1 MALPVTPAPVEIKQQ
16 KENSKDSLS
25 SVLWSAVVNFTRSA
39 EIITFPENGEPSEAA
54 ASAGSEVINLTGAH
68 DLEIK
73 GRTITRAG
81 QTCITLT
88 NCSNIRITG
97 CSFTSGKARG
107 IYLYNCQNITIE
119 NNFFSHV
126 VTGVLADHCK
136 GRIVVERNQFL
147 NMTGPMPGGQY
158 VQFNTVEGA
167 GCSVSYNKGENI
179 FGQGS
184 PEDCINL
191 YKSRGTPASPIKV
204 IGNWIRGGGPSG
216 SGGGIMLGDNGGA
229 YQIAENNILVNPGE
243 YGMAIAGG
251 EHISIIGNK
260 IYGKAQSFTN
270 VGLYVNAI
278 GGYKISHAVVKA
290 NRIEFYNAK
299 NYNNNWW
306 LADQSAKPEGWDDGG
321 NILGDKTLN
330 ENMLPK
336 KIITRQ

>member
-1 MALPVTPAPVEIKQQ
+1 MLLTINPPPIEVTQY
-16 KENSKDSLS
+16 KDNPKDDLR
-25 SVLWSAVVNFTRSA
+25 SVWWASVIGGTHLAGKT
-39 EIITFPENGEPSEAA
+39 TFPENGQPSRTVAQA
-54 ASAGSEVINLTGAH
+54 RSEVINLNGVH

-73 GRTITRAG
+73 GKTITGAIES
-81 QTCITLT
+81 CIMLT

-97 CSFTSGKARG
+97 CRFTNGKARG
-107 IYLYNCQNITIE
+107 IYLYNCRNITIE
-119 NNFFSHV
+119 NNFFSQL

-136 GRIVVERNQFL
+136 GGIVVNRNQFL

-158 VQFNTVEGA
+158 VQFNTIEGP

-179 FGQGS
+179 FGQGR

-191 YKSRGTPASPIKV
+191 YKSRGTAESPIKV
-204 IGNWIRGGGPSG
+204 TGNWIRGGGPSG

-229 YQIAENNILVNPGE
+229 YQIAQGNILVNPGE

-251 EHISIIGNK
+251 EQISILGNR
-260 IYGKAQSFTN
+260 IYGKPQSFTN

-278 GGYKISHAVVKA
+278 GGYKIIHAVVKG

-306 LADQSAKPEGWDDGG
+306 LADQNAKPEGWDNGG

-336 KIITRQ
+336 NMINSK

>member
-1 MALPVTPAPVEIKQQ
+1 MALYINHHPVEINQ
-16 KENSKDSLS
+16 KENSKTGCRSVCWNSVVGFIPPTNKQTLS
-25 SVLWSAVVNFTRSA
+25 AN
-39 EIITFPENGEPSEAA
+39 EPAA
-54 ASAGSEVINLTGAH
+54 AKSNHFGNKVISLNGVH
-68 DLEIK
+68 NIEIK
-73 GRTITRAG
+73 GKTITG
-81 QTCITLT
+81 VSQSCITLT
-88 NCSNIRITG
+88 NCSNIRITN
-97 CSFTSGKARG
+97 CSFVNGRARG

-119 NNFFSHV
+119 NNFFNKV
-126 VTGVLADHCK
+126 VSGVLADHCK
-136 GRIVVERNQFL
+136 GGIVVNHNQFL

-167 GCSVSYNKGENI
+167 NCSVSYNKGENI
-179 FGQGS
+179 LGEGK

-191 YKSRGTPASPIKV
+191 YQSRGTMESPIKV
-204 IGNWIRGGGPSG
+204 MGNWIRGGGPSG

-251 EHISIIGNK
+251 EHISIISNK
-260 IYGKAQSFTN
+260 IYGRMQSFTN

-278 GGYKISHAVVKA
+278 GGYKITDAVVKG

-306 LADQSAKPEGWDDGG
+306 LADQNNKPEGWDDGG

-330 ENMLPK
+330 ESLLPK
-336 KIITRQ
+336 KIITRK